1 MTITVKPIVPTQQT
15 TNIDKMA
22 GTNTP
27 EVPFVHVLAKEVA
40 QQHQPTKA
48 NSTKDTSDKAVKS
61 SADAADTAA
70 SEAQNPEQLSSE
82 MLAMMGVGQQPVP
95 ATTATTATTAATQVA
110 TAATATAL
118 TSSATIPAALNRP
131 IQANPTPLTDVNKK
145 ITNPTDA
152 LDLPKVQSGKDARTP
167 LETLTDGSSDKSSN
181 KISDKSESKNFADLL
196 KGTEST
202 QSRTSITQAELPTVP
217 QLQATSV
224 NLAVSHPEMIMTDKI
239 TARVGTP
246 AWDQSLSQKIVWM
259 SNSAQQTASL
269 TLNPP
274 DLGPLQIVLSVNNDQ
289 ANATFIAAQ
298 PEVRL
303 AIEAAM
309 PKLREMMSDAGI
321 QLGQANVS
329 SGDTRQQNNNQQSG
343 ASNRNAQSVA
353 VDDGIL
359 ANSTHITTNITTGL
373 GLVNTFA

>member
-15 TNIDKMA
+15 ANTDKTA
-22 GTNTP
+22 GNNTP

-40 QQHQPTKA
+40 QQHQPAKA
-48 NSTKDTSDKAVKS
+48 NSTKDSSDKSVKS
-61 SADAADTAA
+61 PADAADTTAK
-70 SEAQNPEQLSSE
+70 EAQNPEQLSSE
-82 MLAMMGVGQQPVP
+82 MLAMMGGGQQPVP
-95 ATTATTATTAATQVA
+95 ITTTTATTATT
-110 TAATATAL
+110 ATATAL
-118 TSSATIPAALNRP
+118 TSSATVPVALNRA
-131 IQANPTPLTDVNKK
+131 IQSNPNPLTDVNKK
-145 ITNPTDA
+145 ITKPTDG
-152 LDLPKVQSGKDARTP
+152 LDLTTVQSGKDARTP
-167 LETLTDGSSDKSSN
+167 LGTLTDVLSDR
-181 KISDKSESKNFADLL
+181 SESKNFSELL
-196 KGTEST
+196 KSEDST
-202 QSRTSITQAELPTVP
+202 QSRIPATQVELPAIP
-217 QLQATSV
+217 QLQTTSV
-224 NLAVSHPEMIMTDKI
+224 SLAASHPEMIMTDKI
-239 TARVGTP
+239 SARVGTP

-321 QLGQANVS
+321 QLGQTNVN

-343 ASNRNAQSVA
+343 ASNRNTQSGA

-359 ANSTHITTNITTGL
+359 ANTTHLTTNITTGL